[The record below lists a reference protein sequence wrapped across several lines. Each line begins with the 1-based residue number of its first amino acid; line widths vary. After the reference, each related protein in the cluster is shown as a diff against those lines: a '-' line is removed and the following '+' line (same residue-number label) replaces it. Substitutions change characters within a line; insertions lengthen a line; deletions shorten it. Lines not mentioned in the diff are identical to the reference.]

1 MAKAIART
9 ENQMRSRVSLFCLL
23 ALLALAGLG
32 VAGCGGGSD
41 SSSSSSSAEV
51 STATKGPVKLTVWS
65 WDPTT
70 PTVVKAFEASH
81 PDYTVDVVNV
91 GASTD
96 EYTKLSAALAAG
108 KGVPDVVNMEFP
120 YVSSFVAKKALLDLS
135 PYGADEVAGDFAPW
149 YMELVSQGGEGI
161 YGLPLDAG
169 VMGYLYRQ
177 DIFQKA
183 GVTPPKT
190 WGELAAVAAKLKA
203 SDPAAVAAPFAPE
216 WGWFT
221 SLLWQ
226 AGSRPFELDGTTIKI
241 DIADAPALKVANFW
255 DGQIEEGN
263 VKVAPSFTNQWFS
276 DLDRGTFAGWI
287 AAAWGP
293 VLVEPGSS
301 TYGKWRVAPLPQWSA
316 GEDVQ
321 PLYSGTVYAA
331 TSASEH
337 PAESAELVKYITANE
352 KLVTANE
359 KETPYQFYPLK
370 ALYESKAWLNQDLP
384 FYGPQK
390 ANQVYAEA
398 ADHVDGGYESGP
410 FQDYVS
416 TQGDKYIAD
425 NLSKGG
431 SLVDALEELQTNVVA
446 YAKRQGYTVE
456 E

>member
-1 MAKAIART
+1 VAKVAIVGILKRF
-9 ENQMRSRVSLFCLL
+9 RSRIGIGI
-23 ALLALAGLG
+23 ALVALMALG
-32 VAGCGGGSD
+32 AVGCGGGSD
-41 SSSSSSSAEV
+41 SSSSSADASAP
-51 STATKGPVKLTVWS
+51 TKGPVKLTIWS

-70 PTVVKAFEASH
+70 PTVVEAFEKTHQNFS
-81 PDYTVDVVNV
+81 VDVVNV

-96 EYTKLSAALAAG
+96 EYAKISAALAAG
-108 KGVPDVVNMEFP
+108 KGMPDVVNMEFP
-120 YVSSFVAKKALLDLS
+120 YVSSFVAKEALLDLS
-135 PYGADEVAGDFAPW
+135 PYGAEKVAGDFAPW

-190 WGELAAVAAKLKA
+190 WDEFAAAAAKLKA
-203 SDPAAVAAPFAPE
+203 SDPDAVLAPFAPE

-226 AGSRPFELDGTTIKI
+226 AGSRPFELDGTNVKI
-241 DIADAPALKVANFW
+241 AIDDAPALKVASFW
-255 DGQIEEGN
+255 DGQIGEGN
-263 VKVAPSFTNQWFS
+263 VAVVPSFTNQWFS
-276 DLDRGTFAGWI
+276 DLDRGVFAGWI

-331 TSASEH
+331 TSASQH
-337 PAESAELVKYITANE
+337 PAEAAELVEYITSNE

-359 KETPYQFYPLK
+359 QETPYQFYPLK
-370 ALYESKAWLNQDLP
+370 ALYESKEWQNQDLP

-390 ANQVYAEA
+390 ANVVYAEA
-398 ADHVDGGYESGP
+398 AEHVDGSYESGP

-416 TQGDKYIAD
+416 TAGDKYIAD
-425 NLSKGG
+425 ALKDGG
-431 SLVDALEELQTNVVA
+431 SLVDALHELQTDVVA
-446 YAKRQGYTVE
+446 YAERQGYSVE